1 MRVLLVVYLI
11 LVGAVFAASAQDAPE
26 LVLLNT
32 RLETRPDGFGGEARV
47 VTGEIFNH
55 GETAYRNVTI
65 AVEAF
70 NADEE
75 LIGEGFG
82 YLVDAC
88 GSALLEYDLPPGRTQ
103 TFEAPYEIFAAGE
116 AARVE
121 TTADAEA
128 AAPESATLAESPLA
142 RQIAADEVVMLEWL
156 DEETLIFG
164 LGCDGAVFT
173 ELDWR
178 QYYAPDHALK
188 DIEHPDAPRVT
199 PEMIERSAAA
209 MVTQSGD
216 LNPEL
221 YFGSRMTFSPTARRI
236 VYQNDLHSIYSAEPD
251 GTYKRLIHKY
261 LHRHSL
267 RGFLWARDPGV
278 FLAYYYGVYGDP
290 VHYFAAHVDGQM
302 ITGLIDSL
310 PPSQTVPGPSPD
322 GVAAV
327 VGRSEGDVSGYFWQ
341 TTYGGSKL
349 LFEAELPGNNYPAPI
364 VTSDETYVIRPIEGV
379 PTLQCFS
386 RGTRELSTISAL
398 PLRLTRRSRAW
409 SWLSPE
415 GGALALT
422 ANGVDG
428 GLWWV
433 DTGGGCG

>member
-128 AAPESATLAESPLA
+128 AAPESAICRASGLSASVA
-142 RQIAADEVVMLEWL
+142 DSGFSGDFHKSAIAA
-156 DEETLIFG
+156 I
-164 LGCDGAVFT
+164 AV
-173 ELDWR
+173 E
-178 QYYAPDHALK
+178 
-188 DIEHPDAPRVT
+188 RV
-199 PEMIERSAAA
+199 A
-209 MVTQSGD
+209 
-216 LNPEL
+216 
-221 YFGSRMTFSPTARRI
+221 
-236 VYQNDLHSIYSAEPD
+236 
-251 GTYKRLIHKY
+251 
-261 LHRHSL
+261 
-267 RGFLWARDPGV
+267 
-278 FLAYYYGVYGDP
+278 
-290 VHYFAAHVDGQM
+290 
-302 ITGLIDSL
+302 
-310 PPSQTVPGPSPD
+310 
-322 GVAAV
+322 
-327 VGRSEGDVSGYFWQ
+327 
-341 TTYGGSKL
+341 
-349 LFEAELPGNNYPAPI
+349 
-364 VTSDETYVIRPIEGV
+364 
-379 PTLQCFS
+379 
-386 RGTRELSTISAL
+386 
-398 PLRLTRRSRAW
+398 RSRAVAVRGKGG
-409 SWLSPE
+409 PVDYVEVEVAIGVVVEE
-415 GGALALT
+415 GCT
-422 ANGVDG
+422 AAVGF
-428 GLWWV
+428 
-433 DTGGGCG
+433 